1 MSHNII
7 QIHDLT
13 LLYGIFFI
21 FSLNVEIFHEILSV
35 PRNIVMDLNNVT
47 VPRGELDIFE
57 KSNTKGFF
65 PNKSMREIE
74 MRWCILR
81 PP

>member
-21 FSLNVEIFHEILSV
+21 FSLNVEIFHKILSV
-35 PRNIVMDLNNVT
+35 PRNIVMDLNNVMT
-47 VPRGELDIFE
+47 LLDIVKYNPVHWGE
-57 KSNTKGFF
+57 ALIK
-65 PNKSMREIE
+65 IE
-74 MRWCILR
+74 SDEGLM
-81 PP
+81 